1 MPRVLLP
8 EAKLE
13 AFVDS
18 LNGSPP
24 RSGEGRSQGRVTL
37 DERGEGAPQSGNVER
52 GANSHRPRYVV
63 SRTLRREVVQEPQ
76 APLAVGEW
84 VLGFSFAPGGRR
96 SLCSG
101 AFAQLRQNLRGELG
115 DA

>member
-1 MPRVLLP
+1 RVLLP

-18 LNGSPP
+18 LDGSPT
-24 RSGEGRSQGRVTL
+24 RSGEGRSQGRVTPG
-37 DERGEGAPQSGNVER
+37 ERGEGATQSGNVKR
-52 GANSHRPRYVV
+52 DANSHRPRYIV

-84 VLGFSFAPGGRR
+84 ILGFSFAPGGRR
-96 SLCSG
+96 RLCSG
-101 AFAQLRQNLRGELG
+101 AFAQPRQSLRGALVH
-115 DA
+115 A